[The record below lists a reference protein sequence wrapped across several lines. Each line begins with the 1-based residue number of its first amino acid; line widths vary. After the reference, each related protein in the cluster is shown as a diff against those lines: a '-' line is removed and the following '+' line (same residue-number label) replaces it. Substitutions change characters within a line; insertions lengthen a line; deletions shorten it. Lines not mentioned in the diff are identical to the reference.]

1 MLKFLIYDIYLIQ
14 VIVYCIAYDY
24 RLFKQIYFH
33 IYFNNLHLIIIIFIF
48 TKILLNL
55 MFWSFLLFIFLNN
68 FFCFSKIWEHE
79 SLISNY
85 EFLIEKAL
93 KIWCCLKIMLL
104 LREVRAIYYT
114 EENIWQYLSLCDIFT
129 KRKEFFFWSG
139 ISHNQR
145 VNSRGD

>member
-14 VIVYCIAYDY
+14 VIAYCIAYDY

-33 IYFNNLHLIIIIFIF
+33 IYFNNLHLIIIIFIS